1 LSAEAVTVA
10 ERLQRRG
17 LPPRQNPPEPPLTVS
32 EEPFFRPQG
41 HARVRPGRRGRA
53 RRLTLLLQVG
63 AVFLLSL
70 AALRAGY
77 GRVLASEHLNV
88 LRVEVRGNQL
98 LSEGEVRELLGP
110 AVGENILS
118 LDLEALTKRLKTS
131 PWVASTSVRRRL
143 PDTLVVEIVERVPLA
158 LAEVDRL
165 YLMDGEG
172 TLIDIFGPR
181 TAQFDLPIVRG
192 LQDMDA
198 ETRRSLA
205 ERAGVLLVDLGPL
218 ARELSEVQP
227 QAGNLMRVVLRTG
240 EVLLLGEPPYRQ
252 RVQTFLGLRQALVER
267 SPQAEHFDLRFRNRI
282 YARVGLPGPPPAAGA
297 AEGGAQ

>member
-1 LSAEAVTVA
+1 MV
-10 ERLQRRG
+10 ERNKRRG
-17 LPPRQNPPEPPLTVS
+17 LPPRDIPPEPPS
-32 EEPFFRPQG
+32 AEPFFRPQG
-41 HARVRPGRRGRA
+41 RARVRPGRRGRA
-53 RRLTLLLQVG
+53 RRLTLLLQTA
-63 AVFLLSL
+63 AVLVLSL

-77 GRVLASEHLNV
+77 GKVLASDHLKV
-88 LRVEVRGNQL
+88 LVVEVKGNQL

-118 LDLEALTKRLKTS
+118 LDLEALTKRLRTS
-131 PWVASTSVRRRL
+131 PWVASTAVRRRL
-143 PDTLVVEIVERVPLA
+143 PDALVIEIVERVPLA

-192 LQDMDA
+192 LQDKDA
-198 ETRRSLA
+198 DTRRSLA
-205 ERAGVLLVDLGPL
+205 ERAGTLLMDLGPL

-227 QAGNLMRVVLRTG
+227 QGDGLMRVVLRTG

-252 RVQTFLGLRQALVER
+252 RLQTFLSLRQALIER
-267 SPQAEHFDLRFRNRI
+267 SPQAELFDLRFKNRI
-282 YARVGLPGPPPAAGA
+282 YARVGSSGPPQTAPQGD
-297 AEGGAQ
+297 AQ